1 MDRSI
6 LRVHGPLALAALFIS
21 SVIWL
26 MARQGELQSDQLTV
40 SVTLEGVPENVD
52 VEYSPRIVPVLV
64 KFPQNQR
71 GRIVAQNFS
80 LIIDLNR
87 KLGPDP
93 RTWGGVESPQVH
105 RIALAIEDIVANDI
119 PPSVRVTEFVGPSQI
134 EVQARLQI
142 ATLPVEIQ
150 TAGELPASY
159 ELKAPLRAEPEQV
172 LVTAPYTELQRVRD
186 EGLTL
191 KTREVQ
197 LTGRTTDFIDLPGLL
212 LPPTLTLVRDA
223 DKNVQVF
230 ALIREK
236 DVTRSI
242 SDVPIELFV
251 VSEKLGVSISPP
263 TAEIRLRGKIS
274 LVSQVND
281 NSFVFSPKEFLPEE
295 AGVRKR
301 IELSVA
307 FKQEVPLEIR
317 EGVKIEGQM
326 PALVEVAFVPREGA
340 VSEEEGE
347 NAEPDAPEQESHE
360 SSPQSAV
367 TDLPTSPTL

>member
-1 MDRSI
+1 MDKSI
-6 LRVHGPLALAALFIS
+6 FRVHAPLALAALFIS

-26 MARQGELQSDQLTV
+26 MARQGELQSDQLTIPI
-40 SVTLEGVPENVD
+40 TLEGLPENVE

-80 LIIDLNR
+80 LNIDLKR

-105 RIALAIEDIVANDI
+105 RIALALDDVTANDI
-119 PPSVRVTEFVGPSQI
+119 PPSVRVTEFVGPTQI

-150 TAGELPASY
+150 TAGELPPSY
-159 ELKAPLRAEPEQV
+159 ELKAPLRAEPAQV
-172 LVTAPYTELQRVRD
+172 LVTAPYAELQRVRD

-197 LTGRTTDFIDLPGLL
+197 LTGRTADFIDLPGLV
-212 LPPTLTLVRDA
+212 LPPALSLVRDA

-230 ALIREK
+230 VLIREK
-236 DVTRSI
+236 EVTRSI
-242 SDVPIELFV
+242 SGVPIDLFI
-251 VSEKLGVSISPP
+251 VSDRLSVEVTPP
-263 TAEIRLRGKIS
+263 TAEIRLRGRIS

-295 AGVRKR
+295 ADLRKR
-301 IELSVA
+301 IELTVA

-317 EGVKIEGQM
+317 EGVRIEGQM
-326 PALVEVAFVPREGA
+326 PALVEVAFTSRDGREGEREN
-340 VSEEEGE
+340 SESPSPE
-347 NAEPDAPEQESHE
+347 APAASDFP
-360 SSPQSAV
+360 S
-367 TDLPTSPTL
+367 SPTL